1 MGHLIMRVR
10 RRDSGQTARSA
21 GFLFCLPILGL
32 LSFLAPQTAAQP
44 STDEASQINIFCPI
58 LPDEK
63 ALEEFT
69 VEHEGKKVA
78 LCCRSCLHQ
87 FQANPD
93 AYLHALPQF
102 ADSVPRAAG
111 VDWRALAEKLPGWR
125 PIVVLLLI
133 LALLVIVDRRLRQTN
148 DGRGLLD
155 RLVANRQG
163 TSTALVLVLLVIAG
177 AAGWKNRQLRQELGE
192 VEREL
197 RLAEREKTIHN
208 NTFVDYGF
216 PPKPARPRVPPRLAA
231 SFYRGNDERNPQL
244 FNGGHYRT
252 ARFNLAVELGD
263 GTPVQVGD
271 TIAAELLVLSM
282 ELERAPYT
290 PDFFF
295 GPEIMNAI
303 FLTRQTDRFLGF
315 ERPVLDRVGLTNV
328 EPMQRWQAHFPLGRF
343 DSEGDGEQRLDGVI
357 YVADEWLEG
366 DRMIG
371 ASLHYGIEY
380 DIAAKNGV
388 VQETSDLWMGA
399 LFRPRKTPLSKIPQ
413 EEWFSHEPIPELP
426 APNPDDPKLLGT
438 EDYVT
443 DAASRG

>member
-1 MGHLIMRVR
+1 MNRSNLGLP
-10 RRDSGQTARSA
+10 GQAA
-21 GFLFCLPILGL
+21 PFVLCLSFLGL
-32 LSFLAPQTAAQP
+32 LLLAPGRAAAQAEP
-44 STDEASQINIFCPI
+44 GVPAQINTFCPI

-69 VEHEGKKVA
+69 VEHKGKKVA

-111 VDWRALAEKLPGWR
+111 VDWNALAAKLPGWR
-125 PIVVLLLI
+125 PIVVLFLA
-133 LALLVIVDRRLRQTN
+133 LALLLIVDRRLRQRN
-148 DGRGLLD
+148 GQGLAA
-155 RLVANRQG
+155 RLVAHRQG
-163 TSTALVLVLLVIAG
+163 TAAALVLILLAVAG
-177 AAGWKNRQLRQELGE
+177 IVGWKNLQLRQELSA
-192 VEREL
+192 VEQEL

-216 PPKPARPRVPPRLAA
+216 PPKPARPRVEPRLAA

-252 ARFNLAVELGD
+252 AKFHLVVELGD
-263 GTPVQVGD
+263 GTPVLAGDGVGS
-271 TIAAELLVLSM
+271 ELLVLRLD
-282 ELERAPYT
+282 LERAPFT

-315 ERPVLDRVGLTNV
+315 ERPVLDRVGLTTV
-328 EPMQRWQAHFPLGRF
+328 EPMQRWQARFPLGRF
-343 DSEGDGEQRLDGVI
+343 ETEGEQRLDGVI
-357 YVADEWLEG
+357 YVADEWREG

-380 DIAAKNGV
+380 DLSAHDGV
-388 VQETSDLWMGA
+388 VQDTSDLWMGA

-413 EEWFSHEPIPELP
+413 DEWFSHEPIPELP
-426 APNPDDPKLLGT
+426 APNPDDPELLGT
-438 EDYVT
+438 TDYVT
-443 DAASRG
+443 DAAS